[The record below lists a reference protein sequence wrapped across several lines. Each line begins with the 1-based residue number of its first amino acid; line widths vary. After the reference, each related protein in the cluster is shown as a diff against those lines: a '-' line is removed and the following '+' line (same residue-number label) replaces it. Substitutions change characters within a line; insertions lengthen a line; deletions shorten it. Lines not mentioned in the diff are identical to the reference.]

1 MTEFIQTGGSLAIIV
16 IAITLILQ
24 AVKPFI
30 KKDKSDNLSSYN
42 DLLTQHDHTKIL
54 NELHRMITVQNSHLE
69 RIAIAQ
75 EAMAEDSEEI
85 KDAIT
90 RLPDRIATSLRRG
103 NGHA

>member
-24 AVKPFI
+24 AIRPLI
-30 KKDKSDNLSSYN
+30 KKDKDSQSLEG
-42 DLLTQHDHTKIL
+42 LLTQHDNTKIL

-69 RIAIAQ
+69 RIAVAQ